1 MGCRAGRTYQPP
13 PVHRVPHNLLTPLTY
28 PPFSSRHVTVE
39 GLIIQIKLLELV
51 VDKANERFV
60 EIHNLQ
66 EINQTDNQPEETTH
80 VY

>member
-1 MGCRAGRTYQPP
+1 M
-13 PVHRVPHNLLTPLTY
+13 
-28 PPFSSRHVTVE
+28 E